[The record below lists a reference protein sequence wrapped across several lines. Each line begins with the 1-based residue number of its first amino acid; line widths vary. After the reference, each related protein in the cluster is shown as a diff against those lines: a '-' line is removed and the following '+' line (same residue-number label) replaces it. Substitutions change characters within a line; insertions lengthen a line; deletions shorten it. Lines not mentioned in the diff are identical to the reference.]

1 MKEFK
6 LGNGYTDPSY
16 LLDIEMKRLSET
28 MDKYIESLEQLN
40 ESMSKFNEKLKE
52 LNEPLKIEEDG
63 R

>member
-6 LGNGYTDPSY
+6 LGNGYTDPMY
-16 LLDIEMKRLSET
+16 QLDIEMKRLSET
-28 MDKYIESLEQLN
+28 MDKYIKSLEQLN

-52 LNEPLKIEEDG
+52 LNTPLKIEEDG